1 MIYTPITKKAMI
13 VAYNAHHG
21 QTDPTGVPYIFH
33 PMHLA
38 EQMTDETTTA
48 AALLHDVV
56 EDTPITLDDLRRE
69 GFPENVLQVVDLLTH
84 REGVP
89 YLDYVRA
96 LKSNPAA
103 RAVKLADLTHNSTI
117 TRVNEITA
125 KDMEYLTR
133 YRAAFEIL
141 QSGDT

>member
-21 QTDPTGVPYIFH
+21 QTDPSGVPYIFH
-33 PMHLA
+33 PLYLA
-38 EQMTDETTTA
+38 QQMTDEISTA

-56 EDTPITLDDLRRE
+56 EDTPISLDDLRRE
-69 GFPENVLQVVDLLTH
+69 GFPESVIQVVDLLTH
-84 REGVP
+84 REDVS

-96 LKSNPAA
+96 LKDNPAA
-103 RAVKLADLTHNSTI
+103 KAIKLADLAHNCNV
-117 TRVNEITA
+117 TRLNEVTA
-125 KDMEYLTR
+125 EDIKYLAR

-141 QSGDT
+141 QNSET